1 MATANIPTETESFD
15 DQLSQIKIQIER
27 YFLLLLDSLKKRE
40 GELLTE
46 LEEIASRHKREK
58 EQHKQSL
65 SEIEF
70 MLKQTQENIH
80 SNVLKETQTGIVK
93 MLEQQQREINS
104 KFNCK
109 RPLFDF
115 DNTLLDRINCFGTIT
130 VVNSNL
136 STLPVVDY
144 KSKVKPILSVGGA
157 GKSEGQFNRPWGVSV
172 DYTTDNIYVADQ
184 QNNRVQLLDRNGRYL
199 FKFGDTDGAGK
210 LNQSFTIAIST
221 KKVFVTSAETR
232 CVLVYDLN
240 GAFIKQMGKKGCGD
254 GEFQFPFGIAINEVN
269 GDIYVCDLVSN
280 RTQIFSKD
288 ASSISQ
294 FGNGILK
301 SPRDIKLTRDNI
313 FVLCDKNPFL
323 VTFDYN
329 LTQVHNV
336 ISKSISG
343 HFNRPFGMV
352 IDVAGKL
359 IISDSNNDAVFIF
372 NPKGDLLHKLTDS
385 ISRPTGVA
393 IDSQGRIIVVS
404 LNNRVLIF

>member
-15 DQLSQIKIQIER
+15 DQLSQIKIEIER

-40 GELLTE
+40 RELLTE
-46 LEEIASRHKREK
+46 LKEIASRHKREK

-70 MLKQTQENIH
+70 MLKQAQENIH

-93 MLEQQQREINS
+93 MLEQQQREIES
-104 KFNCK
+104 KLSSK
-109 RPLFDF
+109 RLLFDF

-136 STLPVVDY
+136 SAPPVVDY
-144 KSKVKPILSVGGA
+144 KNKVKPILSVGGA
-157 GKSEGQFNRPWGVSV
+157 GKTEGQFNRPWGVSV
-172 DYTTDNIYVADQ
+172 DYITDNIYVADQ
-184 QNNRVQLLDRNGRYL
+184 QNNRVQVLDRNGRYL

-210 LNQSFTIAIST
+210 LNHPSTIAISAR
-221 KKVFVTSAETR
+221 KVFVTSVETG
-232 CVLVYDLN
+232 CILVYDLN
-240 GAFIKQMGKKGCGD
+240 GTFLKQIGKKGSRN
-254 GEFQFPFGIAINEVN
+254 GEFHFPFGIAINEVS

-280 RTQIFSKD
+280 RTQIFSRD
-288 ASSISQ
+288 YSFISQ
-294 FGNGILK
+294 FGNAILE

-313 FVLCDKNPFL
+313 FVLCEQDPFL

-329 LTQVHNV
+329 LTQVLNV

-343 HFNRPFGMV
+343 HFERPFGMV
-352 IDVAGKL
+352 IYGAGKL
-359 IISDSNNDAVFIF
+359 IISDCSNQAVFIF
-372 NPKGDLLHKLTDS
+372 NPKGKLLHKLTDS
-385 ISRPTGVA
+385 ISRPAGVA

-404 LNNRVLIF
+404 LDNRVLIF

>member
-1 MATANIPTETESFD
+1 MATANIPTQTESFD

-27 YFLLLLDSLKKRE
+27 YFLLLLNSLKKKER
-40 GELLTE
+40 ELLKE
-46 LEEIASRHKREK
+46 LKEIASRHKREK
-58 EQHKQSL
+58 DQHKQSL

-93 MLEQQQREINS
+93 MLEQQQREIEAKLNS
-104 KFNCK
+104 K
-109 RPLFDF
+109 RLLFDF
-115 DNTLLDRINCFGTIT
+115 DNTLLDRINCIKIKT
-130 VVNSNL
+130 VFNPKVPTL
-136 STLPVVDY
+136 SVVDY
-144 KSKVKPILSVGGA
+144 KNKVQPILSVGGA
-157 GKSEGQFNRPWGVSV
+157 GKTEGQFNCPWGVSV

-184 QNNRVQLLDRNGRYL
+184 QNNRVQVLDRNGIYL
-199 FKFGDTDGAGK
+199 FKFGDTDGTGK
-210 LNQSFTIAIST
+210 MNIPSTIAISA
-221 KKVFVTSAETR
+221 KKVFVTLAETK
-232 CVLVYDLN
+232 CILVYDLK
-240 GAFIKQMGKKGCGD
+240 GTFIKKIGKKGSGD
-254 GEFQFPFGIAINEVN
+254 GEFLSPFGIAINEVN
-269 GDIYVCDLVSN
+269 GDIYVCDLHDN
-280 RTQIFSKD
+280 RTQIFSRD
-288 ASSISQ
+288 YSFISQ
-294 FGNGILK
+294 FGNGILE

-313 FVLCDKNPFL
+313 YILCEKNPFL

-343 HFNRPFGMV
+343 HFDRPFGMV
-352 IDVAGKL
+352 IDGAGKL
-359 IISDSNNDAVFIF
+359 IISDPNNYAVFIF

>member
-46 LEEIASRHKREK
+46 LEEITSRHKREK

-80 SNVLKETQTGIVK
+80 ANVLKETQTGIVK
-93 MLEQQQREINS
+93 MLEQQQRQIQS

-109 RPLFDF
+109 RLLFDF
-115 DNTLLDRINCFGTIT
+115 DNALLDEIICFGMVT

-144 KSKVKPILSVGGA
+144 ENKVKPILSVGGA
-157 GKSEGQFNRPWGVSV
+157 GKTEGQFNRPWGVSV
-172 DYTTDNIYVADQ
+172 DYTTDNIYVADE
-184 QNNRVQLLDRNGRYL
+184 QNNRVQVLDRNGRYL

-221 KKVFVTSAETR
+221 KKVFVTSAETK
-232 CVLVYDLN
+232 CILVYDLK
-240 GAFIKQMGKKGCGD
+240 GTFFKQIGKKGSGD
-254 GEFQFPFGIAINEVN
+254 GEFLCPFGIAINEVS
-269 GDIYVCDLVSN
+269 GDIYVCDFYSN
-280 RTQIFSKD
+280 QVQIFSKD
-288 ASSISQ
+288 YSFISH
-294 FGNGILK
+294 FGNEILK
-301 SPRDIKLTRDNI
+301 SPRDIKLIRDYI
-313 FVLCDKNPFL
+313 FVLCDNNPFL
-323 VTFDYN
+323 VKFDYN
-329 LTQVHNV
+329 LTQVHDV

-343 HFNRPFGMV
+343 HFDCTLGMV
-352 IDVAGKL
+352 IDGDGKL
-359 IISDSNNDAVFIF
+359 IISDCNNQAVFIF
-372 NPKGDLLHKLTDS
+372 NPKVNCYT
-385 ISRPTGVA
+385 
-393 IDSQGRIIVVS
+393 
-404 LNNRVLIF
+404 N